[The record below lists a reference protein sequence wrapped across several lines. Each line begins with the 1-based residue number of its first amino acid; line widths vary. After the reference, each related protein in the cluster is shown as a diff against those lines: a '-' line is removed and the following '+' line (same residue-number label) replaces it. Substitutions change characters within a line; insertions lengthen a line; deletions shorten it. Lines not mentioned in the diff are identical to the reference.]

1 MTTEVLSV
9 PGISCGHCK
18 ATIERELKEVAG
30 IKQVEADVGSKR
42 VTVSYE
48 PPANEQTI
56 LTLMEEIGYPV
67 SKN

>member
-9 PGISCGHCK
+9 PGISCDHCK
-18 ATIERELKEVAG
+18 ATIERELKELAG
-30 IKQVEADVGSKR
+30 IKQVNADVASRR

-48 PPANEQTI
+48 PPATEDAI
-56 LTLMEEIGYPV
+56 LSLMDEIGYPV